1 MAQASSIAVVSQAC
15 MQAPMV
21 STDGGDVSDFPSAMI
36 PFHQTTL
43 GAAQVKPFTIGLLLS
58 FALVLTSLSLM
69 GLGIVGL
76 FSYVILTF
84 SLLGLVLSTRKV
96 LRWRSVPLAVN
107 INHPFVDDEPIGNS
121 VVEVKFDAGWRTI
134 SQYRLKL
141 TRNFSTGDWNLL
153 KDDAE
158 LSVIGNWSKS
168 SESEMRIDL
177 GLVNQALALSDAVNE
192 VADDFEQARE
202 REDDDS
208 GLLDREWLDF
218 EEIEVK
224 SPIARIFSKDE
235 QTE

>member
-1 MAQASSIAVVSQAC
+1 
-15 MQAPMV
+15 MQAPKV
-21 STDGGDVSDFPSAMI
+21 STVDGDVSGYSSAMI

-43 GAAQVKPFTIGLLLS
+43 GAAQVRPFTIGLLLS
-58 FALVLTSLSLM
+58 FALVLTSLSFM
-69 GLGIVGL
+69 GLGVIGL
-76 FSYVILTF
+76 LAYVVLTF
-84 SLLGLVLSTRKV
+84 SLLGLVLCTRKV

-107 INHPFVDDEPIGNS
+107 INHPFVDEEPIGNS
-121 VVEVKFDAGWRTI
+121 AVEIKFDEGWRTI
-134 SQYRLKL
+134 SQHRLKL
-141 TRNFSTGDWNLL
+141 TRDLLTGDWNLL

-192 VADDFEQARE
+192 VADDFEQARK

-208 GLLDREWLDF
+208 GLLDRDWLDF
-218 EEIEVK
+218 EEIEIK
-224 SPIARIFSKDE
+224 SPLARIFSKDE